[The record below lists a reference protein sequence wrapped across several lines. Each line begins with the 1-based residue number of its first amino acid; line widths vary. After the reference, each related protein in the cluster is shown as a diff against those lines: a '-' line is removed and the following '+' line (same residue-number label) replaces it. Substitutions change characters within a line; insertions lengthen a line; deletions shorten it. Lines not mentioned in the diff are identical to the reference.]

1 MFFSPFQD
9 IHRILQGI
17 KFNDPQSAV
26 AFKGIA
32 EAFPNVTIY
41 DSSIGQDSPGP
52 HLHYA
57 LINACKIFLKDN
69 CLVAL
74 TRLGEQIN
82 INNRSR
88 NDYQSG
94 RIQGVELP
102 VRKPTSEED
111 VGGLILISFG
121 SGPTEQGRYWGK
133 CEGIPLNE
141 HIGPSLETSKL
152 SVSGR
157 LKIVVW
163 TIK

>member
-17 KFNDPQSAV
+17 KFNDPQSAE

-52 HLHYA
+52 HPLYA
-57 LINACKIFLKDN
+57 LISVRKIFLQDN
-69 CLVAL
+69 HLVAV
-74 TRLGEQIN
+74 TRSGEPIN

-88 NDYQSG
+88 NDYQHSS
-94 RIQGVELP
+94 IQGVELP
-102 VRKPTSEED
+102 VRKPMSEED
-111 VGGLILISFG
+111 VGGLILVSFG

-133 CEGIPLNE
+133 CEGILLSE
-141 HIGPSLETSKL
+141 DLGPSLETSKL

-163 TIK
+163 TE